1 MPSLDPVPALD
12 LSQSTA
18 PAQSSPAHPS
28 PVQPAPVQPTTVP
41 APDAAPPIVAGS
53 WRAYAKLAK
62 LDILDYYLSIPLV
75 AAMLLPLGQTSA
87 WRAAAVLALYL
98 LGELTMVAGMVAFDD
113 VTGYRDGSD
122 IANYGPDAPARRL
135 ARKPLVAGTL
145 TERQAIRFGWLAVAA
160 CALCWSAAIA
170 VAPLRPWWA
179 LVGIAACVGL
189 GFQYTWWLKLS
200 YHGLQELFMAALGWA
215 FVLPAY
221 GLLAGRPTG
230 FVLVQTLVF
239 GLGPL
244 LFGVYSNM
252 NDADGDR
259 AVGRLTVAA
268 IAGPRGNACFIAAV
282 SSLEAALVVGSAV
295 LGLAPWWF
303 PLLMSPALALRAAQY
318 VQGIKD
324 GDVLGAR
331 KRGITVHRLSV
342 LLMISADLLAAVQS

>member
-1 MPSLDPVPALD
+1 MPSLDPVPALE
-12 LSQSTA
+12 LSQPAA
-18 PAQSSPAHPS
+18 PAQPA
-28 PVQPAPVQPTTVP
+28 AAAT
-41 APDAAPPIVAGS
+41 DAAPPIAAGS

-75 AAMLLPLGQTSA
+75 AAMLLPLGRTSP

-122 IANYGPDAPARRL
+122 KANYGPDAAARRL

-160 CALCWSAAIA
+160 CALLWSAAVA

-179 LVGIAACVGL
+179 LLGIAACVGL

-268 IAGPRGNACFIAAV
+268 VAGPRGNACFIAAV
-282 SSLEAALVVGSAV
+282 SSLEAVLVVGSAV
-295 LGLAPWWF
+295 VGLAPWWF
-303 PLLMSPALALRAAQY
+303 PLLMSPALALRGAQFL
-318 VQGIKD
+318 QGIKD

-331 KRGITVHRLSV
+331 RRGITVHRLSV